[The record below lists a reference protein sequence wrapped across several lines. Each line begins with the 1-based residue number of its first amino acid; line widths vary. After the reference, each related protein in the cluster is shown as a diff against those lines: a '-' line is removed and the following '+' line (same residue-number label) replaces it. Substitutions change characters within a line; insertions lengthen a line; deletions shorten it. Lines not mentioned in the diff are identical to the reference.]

1 MHDPD
6 ETQPATTVWP
16 FKRAKDV
23 SAQLVDLRER
33 IVALEHSDRE
43 KSATLE
49 AHRLEISELKAMAA
63 EQRAKN
69 EAVLAK
75 LDLGFT
81 TLTTLLKGERR
92 ANVLDEFR

>member
-1 MHDPD
+1 M
-6 ETQPATTVWP
+6 WP
-16 FKRAKDV
+16 FKRTKDV
-23 SAQLVDLRER
+23 SAQLVDLRDR
-33 IVALEHSDRE
+33 IVALEHAGRE
-43 KSATLE
+43 HEATLE

-92 ANVLDEFR
+92 GNPLDDFR